1 MLPPRRRCGQQQ
13 EHGARVQQERHHKR
27 EPSQDCLT
35 VGAHQGRQIAQPALA
50 PPRQC
55 GTRHHCLPCAPAV
68 RPAPS
73 HTLTTSS
80 ARALRCWSA
89 SAIAECGRRVLDRA
103 ICLRNAAVEVG
114 HGARLHADVRVSAAL
129 PADAAGDRVTD
140 VRLARRS
147 YAPVALGPVS
157 TATRTIRLPGAP
169 GRRPEPGGR
178 RACPVRDA
186 YRYDRP
192 QRADEGQMP
201 AIPAE
206 RLASASADITRAHSQ
221 IVIYV
226 LATLRLFRSLQFRSE
241 TPRRLS
247 ALRPPRAQGLAGAYP
262 PPARFSRYL
271 TVTREAVRCACTGRA
286 AGAVMV
292 RQCGV
297 GAGVSITGKRAGATQ
312 GPR

>member
-147 YAPVALGPVS
+147 YAPIALGPVS
-157 TATRTIRLPGAP
+157 TAARSGCPECRGDGPSQ
-169 GRRPEPGGR
+169 GRR

-186 YRYDRP
+186 YRHDRP
-192 QRADEGQMP
+192 RRADEGQMP
-201 AIPAE
+201 GDPGGE
-206 RLASASADITRAHSQ
+206 ASASADITRAHSQ

-226 LATLRLFRSLQFRSE
+226 LGHIAAVSVVAIQIR

-247 ALRPPRAQGLAGAYP
+247 ALRPPREALRAPIHHLPDSADTSPLRVRRLGVHALAG
-262 PPARFSRYL
+262 
-271 TVTREAVRCACTGRA
+271 
-286 AGAVMV
+286 
-292 RQCGV
+292 
-297 GAGVSITGKRAGATQ
+297 TQ
-312 GPR
+312 VP